1 MNWWNKNLTS
11 AQRQKPVSTNQK
23 KKKKEKKKERNGIK

>member
-11 AQRQKPVSTNQK
+11 AERWNPVSTNSFKKKK
-23 KKKKEKKKERNGIK
+23 KKKKEMA

>member
-11 AQRQKPVSTNQK
+11 AQRWKPVSTNQK
-23 KKKKEKKKERNGIK
+23 KKKEKKERNGIK